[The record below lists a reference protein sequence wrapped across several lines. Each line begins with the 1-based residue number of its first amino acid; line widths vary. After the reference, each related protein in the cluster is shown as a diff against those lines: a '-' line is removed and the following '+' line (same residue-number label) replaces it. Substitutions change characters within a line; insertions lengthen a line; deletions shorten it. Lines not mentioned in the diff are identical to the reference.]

1 MVKMLVRDPNLKTLI
16 PVELEA
22 SHPFRIHVILR
33 GSSPSITR
41 QFCCTIFP
49 AFTAMSPNE
58 NGAIAGKTV
67 IKQKLLHCQMW
78 RYS

>member
-1 MVKMLVRDPNLKTLI
+1 MVKMLVRDPNLKTPI

-22 SHPFRIHVILR
+22 ATPFRIHLISR

-49 AFTAMSPNE
+49 AFTAVSPNE
-58 NGAIAGKTV
+58 NGAIDGKTV
-67 IKQKLLHCQMW
+67 IKHNLLFYQM
-78 RYS
+78 